1 MLYEQYSFNLRPLS
15 SLVVTHPKEAVWNSS
30 MRIIVKVGTST
41 LTGGTPHINRQR
53 MLEIVQQVALLHQ
66 QGHEIALVSSGA
78 TAAGRDRLGF
88 PDFGRSVPAR
98 QMLSAVGQGRLMH
111 YYSELFDIFNIVVGQ
126 VLLTRDDLTS
136 RVRYLN
142 CRDTLI
148 TLIERRI
155 IPIIN
160 ENDTT
165 VTSDVRVGDND
176 NLSAMVATTVDANLL
191 IILTDISGL
200 FTADPRKKPDATLI
214 PLIER
219 IDEQTYA
226 LAGGTGTTLGTGG
239 MVTKIEAAH
248 TASRSGVM
256 TVLASGKEE
265 DVLVRVVNGEDIG
278 TRFAPV
284 SSALESRKRWLLT
297 DKVLGSITIDEGAA
311 RVLRSGKAS
320 LLPVGVTRVS
330 GDFLRGATVSIL
342 TPDGAPMAHGMTNYN
357 ASDVVRLIGV
367 KSDRISEILG
377 YTYGDSVIHRNNM
390 VML

>member
-1 MLYEQYSFNLRPLS
+1 
-15 SLVVTHPKEAVWNSS
+15 

-41 LTGGTPHINRQR
+41 LTGGTPHLNRQR
-53 MLEIVQQVALLHQ
+53 MLEIVQQIAHLHQ

-78 TAAGRDRLGF
+78 TAAGRDRLNF
-88 PDFGRSVPAR
+88 PDFGRSVPAK

-111 YYSELFDIFNIVVGQ
+111 YYSELFDIFSIVVGQ
-126 VLLTRDDLTS
+126 VLLTRDDLSS

-142 CRDTLI
+142 CRDTLV

-176 NLSAMVATTVDANLL
+176 NLSAMVATTVDADLL
-191 IILTDISGL
+191 IILTDMPGL
-200 FTADPRKKPDATLI
+200 FTADPRKRPDARLI

-226 LAGGTGTTLGTGG
+226 LAGGTGTSLGTGG
-239 MVTKIEAAH
+239 MITKIEAAH

-256 TVLASGKEE
+256 TVLANGNEE
-265 DVLVRVVNGEDIG
+265 NVLLRVVAGEDIG

-284 SSALESRKRWLLT
+284 ISVLESRKRWLLT
-297 DKVLGSITIDEGAA
+297 DKVQGTITIDEGAA

-320 LLPVGVTRVS
+320 LLPVGVTRIS
-330 GDFLRGATVSIL
+330 GVFMRGATVSVL
-342 TPDGAPMAHGMTNYN
+342 TPDGTPLAHGMTNYN
-357 ASDVVRLIGV
+357 AGDLARLIGV

-377 YTYGDSVIHRNNM
+377 YTYGDYVIHRNNM